1 MTNCIPI
8 ESDLWL
14 RDLSSD
20 MDDPRPEL
28 IQLMKEANPTSE
40 QIEWFLMACITSITR
55 HPSSCFASRTS
66 WICLNKTV
74 AIWCQR
80 YANFVGSC
88 TSAKMEIQ
96 VKTIFNS
103 SNSQKKESSICLW
116 RASKIP
122 CLLVTTFAKNF
133 LLGSAQPVAS
143 QSDQYQRQIPPY
155 WPLYSVAGANALSA
169 NESQQP
175 GTYGILTE

>member
-133 LLGSAQPVAS
+133 LLGSAQSVAS
-143 QSDQYQRQIPPY
+143 Q
-155 WPLYSVAGANALSA
+155 
-169 NESQQP
+169 
-175 GTYGILTE
+175 ILEDKLLTSIRARRSISNV